1 MRATSGLGVL
11 LAALLLSLPGLAAPA
26 DPQAALAEGNRRFE
40 KDEVET
46 ALEAYAGGYSG
57 EGSSLDGVLA
67 YNAGTCALRLGRL
80 PEALLWFRRAEA
92 ANPSDPWLRE
102 NLALTRRALGEP
114 PEDPPGRAWH
124 AGRRWLA
131 PTGVALAWVTLAL
144 LLPRRRVARPL
155 VAATA
160 LLACAAF
167 AAGMLL
173 DARGPREAV
182 LLAACSKAGDGL
194 RAGREIWV
202 LAAGAQGW
210 RVLGQDR
217 ELLCPRA
224 VVGLVEP

>member
-1 MRATSGLGVL
+1 MRIPGGSGAIVAGLF
-11 LAALLLSLPGLAAPA
+11 LALAGLASPG
-26 DPQAALAEGNRRFE
+26 DPQAALIEGNRRFE

-46 ALEAYAGGYSG
+46 ALEAYASGYSG
-57 EGSSLDGVLA
+57 EGSNLDGVLA

-92 ANPSDPWLRE
+92 ADPNDPWLRD

-114 PEDPPGRAWH
+114 PEDPLGRAWH
-124 AGRRWLA
+124 AGRRWLV
-131 PTGVALAWVTLAL
+131 PTGVALAWVMLAL
-144 LLPRRRVARPL
+144 LLPRRRIARSL

-167 AAGMLL
+167 AAGLLL
-173 DARGPREAV
+173 DTQGPREAV

-194 RAGREIWV
+194 PAGREVWV
-202 LAAGAQGW
+202 LAGAEGW

-224 VVGLVEP
+224 AVGLVEP